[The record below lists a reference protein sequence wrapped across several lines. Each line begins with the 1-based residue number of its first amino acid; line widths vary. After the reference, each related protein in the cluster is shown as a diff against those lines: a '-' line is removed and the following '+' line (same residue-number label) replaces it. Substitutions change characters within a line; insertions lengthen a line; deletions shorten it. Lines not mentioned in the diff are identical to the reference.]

1 MKNKLFVLSK
11 VAAGVALLAL
21 ICRLVFIDADTQ
33 AYAYYTIDIEHY
45 TVFCIDFLA
54 NTAVLLFF
62 IAIAATS
69 KKTALAGYV
78 GISSSV
84 SYILANILHLSSH
97 LIWENREKLA
107 EAPDFAYYE
116 SSESLLELAK
126 EANSAW
132 YVGNMF
138 TNLGFLLLAIAV
150 AALLV
155 QMKNHGFFRVS
166 VFLILL
172 SLIQIQ
178 ISQYF
183 PIWPAHDAF
192 ESSEQYY
199 DAIEDVEETR
209 AKLNY
214 FVNILISS
222 TIILAMIAWPRQID
236 KTAATEP
243 VPVPPVPVPP
253 TPVPPSPVPPALL
266 KASTQTAVAETAPAA
281 EEAVPVNE
289 EGAPADDG
297 VAIEIDAKKSEIEQ
311 LKAEIERIK
320 EQLNKA

>member
-45 TVFCIDFLA
+45 TVFCIDFLS
-54 NTAVLLFF
+54 NIAVLLFF
-62 IAIAATS
+62 IAIATAS
-69 KKTALAGYV
+69 RKTALAGYV

-116 SSESLLELAK
+116 SNESLLELAK

-138 TNLGFLLLAIAV
+138 TNLGFILLVVAIAI
-150 AALLV
+150 LLI
-155 QMKNHGFFRVS
+155 QMKNHGFFRVTAFI
-166 VFLILL
+166 VLL
-172 SLIQIQ
+172 SMIQTQ
-178 ISQYF
+178 IIQYF
-183 PIWPAHDAF
+183 PIWPTYDAF
-192 ESSEQYY
+192 ESSEDYHN
-199 DAIEDVEETR
+199 AVEDVEEIR
-209 AKLNY
+209 AMLNY
-214 FVNILISS
+214 FANILISS

-253 TPVPPSPVPPALL
+253 TPVPPALL
-266 KASTQTAVAETAPAA
+266 KASTQTAVAETVPAA

-289 EGAPADDG
+289 EDAPADDG

>member
-1 MKNKLFVLSK
+1 MKNRLFVLSK

-45 TVFCIDFLA
+45 TVFCIDFLSNIA
-54 NTAVLLFF
+54 ALLFF
-62 IAIAATS
+62 IAIATAS
-69 KKTALAGYV
+69 RKTALAGYM
-78 GISSSV
+78 GIFSSV
-84 SYILANILHLSSH
+84 SYILANILYLSSR

-107 EAPDFAYYE
+107 EDPDFAYYE

-132 YVGNMF
+132 YIGNMF
-138 TNLGFLLLAIAV
+138 TSLGFLLLVIA
-150 AALLV
+150 AAVLLA

-166 VFLILL
+166 ALLVLL
-172 SLIQIQ
+172 SM
-178 ISQYF
+178 ISAQVIQYF
-183 PIWPAHDAF
+183 PIWPAYDAF
-192 ESSEQYY
+192 ENSEQYY

-236 KTAATEP
+236 KTAVVEP
-243 VPVPPVPVPP
+243 APVPPVPAPP
-253 TPVPPSPVPPALL
+253 TPVPPALP
-266 KASTQTAVAETAPAA
+266 KASTQTAVAETVPAA

-289 EGAPADDG
+289 GVVHADE
-297 VAIEIDAKKSEIEQ
+297 VATEIDSKKSEIEL

>member
-45 TVFCIDFLA
+45 TVFCIDFLSNIA
-54 NTAVLLFF
+54 ALLFF
-62 IAIAATS
+62 IAIATAS
-69 KKTALAGYV
+69 RKTALAGYV

-116 SSESLLELAK
+116 SHESLLELAK

-172 SLIQIQ
+172 SLIQTN
-178 ISQYF
+178 ISNYF
-183 PIWPAHDAF
+183 PIWPAYDAF
-192 ESSEQYY
+192 ENSEQYY
-199 DAIEDVEETR
+199 DAIKDVEETR

-214 FVNILISS
+214 FANILISS
-222 TIILAMIAWPRQID
+222 AIILAMIAWPRQID
-236 KTAATEP
+236 KTATTEP
-243 VPVPPVPVPP
+243 VPVPPVPVTP
-253 TPVPPSPVPPALL
+253 TPVPPALL
-266 KASTQTAVAETAPAA
+266 KANTQTAVAETAPAA

-289 EGAPADDG
+289 EDAPADDG

-320 EQLNKA
+320 EQLNKE

>member
-21 ICRLVFIDADTQ
+21 ICRLVFIDADIQ
-33 AYAYYTIDIEHY
+33 AYAYYTLDIEHY

-54 NTAVLLFF
+54 NIAALLFF
-62 IAIAATS
+62 IAIATAS
-69 KKTALAGYV
+69 RKTALAGYV

-84 SYILANILHLSSH
+84 SYILANILHLSSR

-107 EAPDFAYYE
+107 EDPDFAYYE
-116 SSESLLELAK
+116 SRESILELAK
-126 EANSAW
+126 EANNAW
-132 YVGNMF
+132 YIGNMF
-138 TNLGFLLLAIAV
+138 ANLGFILLVVAIAM
-150 AALLV
+150 LLI

-178 ISQYF
+178 ISKYF
-183 PIWPAHDAF
+183 PIWPTYDAF
-192 ESSEQYY
+192 ESSEDYHN
-199 DAIEDVEETR
+199 AVEDVEEIR
-209 AKLNY
+209 AMLNY
-214 FVNILISS
+214 FANILILS

-253 TPVPPSPVPPALL
+253 TPVQPALL
-266 KASTQTAVAETAPAA
+266 KASTQTAVAETVPAA

-297 VAIEIDAKKSEIEQ
+297 AAIGIDAKKSEIEQ

>member
-45 TVFCIDFLA
+45 TAFCIYFLSNIA
-54 NTAVLLFF
+54 ALLFF
-62 IAIAATS
+62 IAIAAAS
-69 KKTALAGYV
+69 RKTALAGYV

-84 SYILANILHLSSH
+84 SYILANILHLSSR

-107 EAPDFAYYE
+107 EDPDFAYYE

-126 EANSAW
+126 EANNAW

-138 TNLGFLLLAIAV
+138 TNLGFILLAIAV
-150 AALLV
+150 TALLV

-183 PIWPAHDAF
+183 PIWPTYDAF
-192 ESSEQYY
+192 ESSEDYHN
-199 DAIEDVEETR
+199 AVEDVEEIR
-209 AKLNY
+209 AILNY
-214 FVNILISS
+214 FANILISS

-253 TPVPPSPVPPALL
+253 TPVPPALL

-289 EGAPADDG
+289 EDAPADDG

>member
-45 TVFCIDFLA
+45 TVFCIDFLSNVA
-54 NTAVLLFF
+54 ALLFF
-62 IAIAATS
+62 IAIAAAS
-69 KKTALAGYV
+69 RKTALAGYV

-84 SYILANILHLSSH
+84 SYILANILHLSSR
-97 LIWENREKLA
+97 LIWENREKLT
-107 EAPDFAYYE
+107 EDPDFAYYE
-116 SSESLLELAK
+116 SNESLLELAK

-138 TNLGFLLLAIAV
+138 TTLGFLLLIIA
-150 AALLV
+150 AAVLLV

-178 ISQYF
+178 ISKYF
-183 PIWPAHDAF
+183 PIWPTDDAF
-192 ESSEQYY
+192 ESYDHY
-199 DAIEDVEETR
+199 HDAIEDVEETR
-209 AKLNY
+209 MKLNY
-214 FVNILISS
+214 FANILISS
-222 TIILAMIAWPRQID
+222 AIILAMIAWPRQID

-243 VPVPPVPVPP
+243 VPVPPVPAPP
-253 TPVPPSPVPPALL
+253 TPVPPALL
-266 KASTQTAVAETAPAA
+266 KASTQTAVAETVPAA

-289 EGAPADDG
+289 GAVHADE
-297 VAIEIDAKKSEIEQ
+297 VATEIDSKKSEIEQ

>member
-45 TVFCIDFLA
+45 TVFCIDFLSNIA
-54 NTAVLLFF
+54 ALLFF
-62 IAIAATS
+62 IAIATAS
-69 KKTALAGYV
+69 RKTALAGYM
-78 GISSSV
+78 GIFSSV
-84 SYILANILHLSSH
+84 SYILANILHLSSR
-97 LIWENREKLA
+97 LIWENREKLT
-107 EAPDFAYYE
+107 EDPDFAYYE
-116 SSESLLELAK
+116 SNESLLELAK

-138 TNLGFLLLAIAV
+138 TTLGFLLLIIA
-150 AALLV
+150 AAVLLV

-178 ISQYF
+178 ISKYF
-183 PIWPAHDAF
+183 PIWPTDDAF
-192 ESSEQYY
+192 ESYDHY
-199 DAIEDVEETR
+199 HDAIEDVEETR
-209 AKLNY
+209 MKLNY
-214 FVNILISS
+214 FANILISS
-222 TIILAMIAWPRQID
+222 AIILAMIAWPRQID

-243 VPVPPVPVPP
+243 VPVPPVPAPP
-253 TPVPPSPVPPALL
+253 TPVPPALL
-266 KASTQTAVAETAPAA
+266 KASTQTAVAETVPAA

-289 EGAPADDG
+289 GAVHADE
-297 VAIEIDAKKSEIEQ
+297 VATEIDSKKSEIEQ

>member
-84 SYILANILHLSSH
+84 SYILANILHLSSR

-107 EAPDFAYYE
+107 EDPDFAYYE
-116 SSESLLELAK
+116 SRESILELAK
-126 EANSAW
+126 EANNAW

-138 TNLGFLLLAIAV
+138 TNLGYILFVVAIAM
-150 AALLV
+150 LLI

-183 PIWPAHDAF
+183 PIWPTYDAF
-192 ESSEQYY
+192 ENSEQYY

-209 AKLNY
+209 AKMNY
-214 FVNILISS
+214 FANILISS

-253 TPVPPSPVPPALL
+253 TPVPPALP

-281 EEAVPVNE
+281 EETVPVNE
-289 EGAPADDG
+289 GAVHADE
-297 VAIEIDAKKSEIEQ
+297 VATEIDSKKSEIEQ